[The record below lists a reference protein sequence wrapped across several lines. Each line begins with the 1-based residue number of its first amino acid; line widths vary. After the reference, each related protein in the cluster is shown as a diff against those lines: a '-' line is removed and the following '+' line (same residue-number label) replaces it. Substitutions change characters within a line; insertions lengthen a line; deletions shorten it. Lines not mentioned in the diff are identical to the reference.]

1 MRSFELDSST
11 AARRSVRSRGVVIAL
26 AMAFVVAGAVAQ
38 DPAKPS
44 VPPASTPPAPAAG
57 AATPPASNPQGA
69 PQNEAPKFGR
79 IVVDKAPLRCWPGTA
94 AQPPVF
100 EDVLAKDQVVAVGR
114 SENGF
119 RAIVLPLGPLGY
131 VNRKFAEVSPD
142 GVVKTKGA
150 KVAFRYRA
158 RSSEAPVTT
167 LPDGTTLHVVAEQA
181 EWFQVRVPAVE
192 AWVAEAEVQIG
203 DQADAALA
211 AGYAELKAKHES
223 EVKARL
229 DQIAAAKKREEQ
241 DKADLAALQ
250 VIQDQFAT
258 EMRKPVAEQKYQ
270 AVDEALD
277 KFVTTIAA
285 ESSARAVADSLKKRI
300 ETQRWVAEATVL
312 RDDKPAPVAAPT
324 SEPKDQLDRFQSI
337 GWLRYERR
345 LGGPGTY
352 YLEKGGRRQYLVT
365 CNTGRYD
372 LALFVDREVG
382 IAGPRRR
389 PATESLSVLDAE
401 RLEVL
406 GTPMP

>member
-1 MRSFELDSST
+1 MRSFELDSS
-11 AARRSVRSRGVVIAL
+11 AVARQRVRSPGLITTL
-26 AMAFVVAGAVAQ
+26 AMALVVAGAVAQ
-38 DPAKPS
+38 DPPKPEA
-44 VPPASTPPAPAAG
+44 PP
-57 AATPPASNPQGA
+57 AATPSAAANGTATTPAANAPGA
-69 PQNEAPKFGR
+69 AQNEAPKFGR
-79 IVVDKAPLRCWPGTA
+79 IVVEKAPLRCWPGTA

-100 EDVLAKDQVVAVGR
+100 DDVLAKDQVVGVGR

-131 VNRKFAEVSPD
+131 VSRKFVEVSPE
-142 GVVKTKGA
+142 GVVKTKGT

-167 LPDGTTLHVVAEQA
+167 LPDGTILHVVAEQA
-181 EWFQVRVPAVE
+181 EWFQVRVPSVE
-192 AWVAEAEVQIG
+192 AWVAEAEVQVG

-211 AGYAELKAKHES
+211 AGYAALKAKHEA

-258 EMRKPVAEQKYQ
+258 EMRKPVAEQKYTSI
-270 AVDEALD
+270 DEALD
-277 KFVTTIAA
+277 TFVTTIAA
-285 ESSARAVADSLKKRI
+285 ESAAKAAAESLKKRI

-312 RDDKPAPVAAPT
+312 RDDKPAPVTAP
-324 SEPKDQLDRFQSI
+324 SAEPKDQLERFQSI

-365 CNTGRYD
+365 CNTARYD

-406 GTPMP
+406 GTPTP